1 MAFLR
6 ETSIIR
12 SKPALWAAA
21 GMVIV
26 AILVITA
33 VGYHQPQPV
42 ELTDPQAK
50 EISAVI
56 IEAERLFD
64 EVGCRPAVS
73 VDVLDG
79 VLADWSG
86 YPLSGSAWNMVA
98 RVYGQK
104 AAANAGFLTYRKAY
118 YLSMRGDYPGANAA
132 PAGGLRPTARPVI
145 YCATPAPEKEL
156 SVKSIAV
163 GPNRAVAHFETI
175 SALKEAVLIFVEG
188 EWKIASIKQIQL
200 YF

>member
-6 ETSIIR
+6 KTSPFR
-12 SKPALWAAA
+12 SRPALWAAA
-21 GMVIV
+21 GIVIV
-26 AILVITA
+26 AILAITA
-33 VGYHQPQPV
+33 VSYHQPQPV
-42 ELTDPQAK
+42 ELSDPQAQ

-64 EVGCRPAVS
+64 EVGCNPAVS
-73 VDVLDG
+73 VDVLDE

-104 AAANAGFLTYRKAY
+104 AAANAGFLTNRKAY
-118 YLSMRGDYPGANAA
+118 YLSLRGDYPGANSA
-132 PAGGLRPTARPVI
+132 PADGLRPTARPVI
-145 YCATPAPEKEL
+145 YCATPAPENEL
-156 SVKSIAV
+156 SVKSITI
-163 GPNRAVAHFETI
+163 GPNRAVARYVTI

-188 EWKIASIKQIQL
+188 KWKIARIKQIQL